1 MAIDPGFSRLLD
13 EVAGLLSEEPRRLRR
28 LPEGE
33 SIVFV
38 GDTHGDRDAT
48 EQVFAQ
54 FPPDRFVV
62 VFLGDY
68 VDRGSESLENLRLL
82 FTRKLASPDR
92 VILLMGNHEGW
103 NTAPFTPADF
113 WLGLPE
119 QEAERLGAVL
129 LHLPF
134 AAWHPGGVLALHGGL
149 PDIASLEAF
158 AEIQLGDEN
167 WRRIT
172 WGDWIDEGLI
182 ASPWR
187 VRPALDRTEFERVME
202 QLDMKLLV
210 RSHQP
215 AAPTYLYDDR
225 CLTLFTSCAYGDGR
239 RQVAVLR
246 PDRLLNTAKDLDLIE
261 I

>member
-1 MAIDPGFSRLLD
+1 MSASAAERFRLLTQV
-13 EVAGLLSEEPRRLRR
+13 EAQLATEPRLRQLPREEP
-28 LPEGE
+28 
-33 SIVFV
+33 IVFV
-38 GDTHGDRDAT
+38 GDTHGDLGAT
-48 EQVFAQ
+48 QQVLSR
-54 FPPDRFVV
+54 FPADRFVL

-68 VDRGSESLENLRLL
+68 VDRGAASSANLELL
-82 FTRKLASPDR
+82 LTRKLASPDR

-103 NTAPFTPADF
+103 KTSPFTPADF
-113 WLGLPE
+113 WLGLP
-119 QEAERLGAVL
+119 QREAERLGAVL

-158 AEIQLGDEN
+158 AEIRIGDKN

-172 WGDWIDEGLI
+172 WGDWIEEGLT
-182 ASPWR
+182 ASSSES
-187 VRPALDRTEFERVME
+187 RPALDRTYFERIIGRLGAKV
-202 QLDMKLLV
+202 LV

-215 AAPTYLYDDR
+215 AAPTYLYEDR

-246 PDRLLNTAKDLDLIE
+246 PQRLVRTARDLDLID